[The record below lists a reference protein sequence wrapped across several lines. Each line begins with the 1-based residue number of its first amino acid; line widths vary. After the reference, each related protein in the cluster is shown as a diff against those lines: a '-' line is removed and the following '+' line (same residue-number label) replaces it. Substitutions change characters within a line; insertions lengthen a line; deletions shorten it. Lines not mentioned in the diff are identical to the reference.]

1 MYRPFSSSAPSFTT
15 FADVEST
22 IRGLTQDYNTAF
34 NTGNYDQVGILFAA
48 DGILMPPNREAV
60 RGPQA
65 VERVLRQLGEMGFQD
80 LRLETSRVEYS
91 SDMAVET
98 GRYTVAVR
106 QENGT
111 TVVDRGKFIHA
122 WRRLGAWLLVADSW
136 NSDLPPVR
144 P

>member
-1 MYRPFSSSAPSFTT
+1 MYRSFGSSAPSSTT
-15 FADVEST
+15 FLDVEST

-34 NTGNYDQVGILFAA
+34 NTGNYDQVAILFAS
-48 DGILMPPNREAV
+48 DGILMPPNREAAH
-60 RGPQA
+60 GPQA
-65 VERVLRQLGEMGFQD
+65 VERVLRQLGELGFQD
-80 LRLETSRVEYS
+80 LRLETSRVDYS
-91 SDMAVET
+91 SDMAIET

-111 TVVDRGKFIHA
+111 TIVDRGKFIHA

>member
-1 MYRPFSSSAPSFTT
+1 MYRSFGSNAPSSTAFL
-15 FADVEST
+15 DVEST

-34 NTGNYDQVGILFAA
+34 NTGNYDQVAILFAS
-48 DGILMPPNREAV
+48 DGILMPPNRESV
-60 RGPQA
+60 HGPQA
-65 VERVLRQLGEMGFQD
+65 IERVLRQLGEMGFQD
-80 LRLETSRVEYS
+80 LRLETSRVNYS
-91 SDMAVET
+91 SDMAIEI

-111 TVVDRGKFIHA
+111 TVIDRGKFIHA

>member
-1 MYRPFSSSAPSFTT
+1 MYRSFGSSAPSSTT
-15 FADVEST
+15 FLDVEST

-34 NTGNYDQVGILFAA
+34 NTANYDQVAILFAS

-60 RGPQA
+60 YGPQA
-65 VERVLRQLGEMGFQD
+65 VERVLRQLGEMGVQD
-80 LRLETSRVEYS
+80 LRLETSRVDYS
-91 SDMAVET
+91 SDVAIEI

-106 QENGT
+106 QDNGT
-111 TVVDRGKFIHA
+111 TILDRGKFVHA
-122 WRRLGAWLLVADSW
+122 WRRLGTWLLVADSW